1 MTFGIICAMPEEL
14 HALSE
19 RLTDRTETVLGG
31 KTYLAGT
38 IENQAVVLVKS
49 GIGKVEAGITAEH
62 LITLRSTW
70 SLTPG
75 RPGEL
80 ARGCTLATW

>member
-14 HALSE
+14 HALNE

-38 IENQAVVLVKS
+38 IENQAVVLVES
-49 GIGKVEAGITAEH
+49 G
-62 LITLRSTW
+62 RRNW
-70 SLTPG
+70 
-75 RPGEL
+75 
-80 ARGCTLATW
+80 

>member
-19 RLTDRTETVLGG
+19 RLTDRTETVLG

-38 IENQAVVLVKS
+38 IENQAVVLVES

-62 LITLRSTW
+62 LITDFKVDVVINSG
-70 SLTPG
+70 SA
-75 RPGEL
+75 GEL